1 MSETIKNI
9 LKEIKLIKRMI
20 GGASSDEYIET
31 NGGQLSLYLGEEVTT
46 NKSRNVQDVSKRK
59 TRWRKS

>member
-1 MSETIKNI
+1 
-9 LKEIKLIKRMI
+9 
-20 GGASSDEYIET
+20 
-31 NGGQLSLYLGEEVTT
+31 LGEEVTT